1 MSSFILLSGH
11 VHCCEHG
18 YLHVDRSKAKTVK
31 YFSILITMLFAA
43 QAVGGQEEK
52 KIPVLL
58 KLSIPSLG
66 DETTFPSLRLSA
78 ERKLGV
84 KTSLAIEAG
93 YQLYAI
99 DRFVDTANTKPKG
112 IKLGAELRYY
122 PGHQSRS
129 NITGFY
135 LAANAFFRRNKYAE
149 RLEYY
154 SKTDQ
159 NPNYA
164 ELTTDEFTVKKSI
177 SGLHLLVGKQ
187 FNLRVPLNPTKP
199 KKVFPRVFIDG
210 SLGLGC
216 FYRHTVN
223 EHREFNEELF
233 ERNRPR
239 HPNVYD
245 AYIRSGLSENSG
257 LRPSLV
263 FNFRIGY
270 RL

>member
-1 MSSFILLSGH
+1 MLL
-11 VHCCEHG
+11 
-18 YLHVDRSKAKTVK
+18 
-31 YFSILITMLFAA
+31 AA
-43 QAVGGQEEK
+43 QTVAGQEEK
-52 KIPVLL
+52 KVPVLL
-58 KLSIPSLG
+58 KLNIPSLG
-66 DETTFPSLRLSA
+66 DETTFSTLRVSA

-84 KTSLAIEAG
+84 KTSLAVEVG

-99 DRFVDTANTKPKG
+99 DRLVDTANTKPRG

-135 LAANAFFRRNKYAE
+135 LAANAFFRKSKYAE
-149 RLEYY
+149 ALQYY
-154 SKTDQ
+154 PKTEQ
-159 NPNYA
+159 YPNYA
-164 ELTTDEFTVKKSI
+164 EMATDEFTVKKSI
-177 SGLHLLVGKQ
+177 SGIHLLAGKQ
-187 FNLRVPLNPTKP
+187 FNLRIPSNPTKP
-199 KKVFPRVFIDG
+199 KKAFPRAFIDG
-210 SLGLGC
+210 SLGMGC

-257 LRPSLV
+257 LRPSWV

-270 RL
+270 CL